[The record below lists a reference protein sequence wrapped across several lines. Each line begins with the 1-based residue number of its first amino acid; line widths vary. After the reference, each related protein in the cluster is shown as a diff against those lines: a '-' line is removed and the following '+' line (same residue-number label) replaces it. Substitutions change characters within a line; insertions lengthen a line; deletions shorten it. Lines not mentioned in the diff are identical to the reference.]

1 MEYSVLYNEDTN
13 CFEMVYWERLA
24 DNKRVAFDRTDLT
37 ARTKEAAERE
47 AEEIDAMLNMPE
59 EAMPTDAEINEM
71 AEYYGYGSEGFNEFD
86 W

>member
-1 MEYSVLYNEDTN
+1 
-13 CFEMVYWERLA
+13 MVYWERIA
-24 DNKRVAFDRTDLT
+24 SGKRVAFDRTDLK

-47 AEEIDAMLNMPE
+47 AEEIDAMLNMPT

-71 AEYYGYGSEGFNEFD
+71 AEYYGYGSESYNEFD